1 MNCLIGNPNDL
12 KKFSEDFLKNLDQ
25 TKKAQTVL
33 LSGNLGAGKTT
44 FTQALAQTLGI
55 KDTVN
60 SPTFVIMKIYKLG
73 KSDFSKNW
81 KHLIHI
87 DAYRLENSDEL
98 KNLGW
103 EEIVS
108 KKENLVVL
116 EWPEKVSDILPKD
129 SIRINFEFVDENT
142 RQVSVEKYK

>member
-1 MNCLIGNPNDL
+1 MESLLKNQSDI
-12 KKFSEDFLKNLDQ
+12 KKFSEDFLKNLPQ
-25 TKKAQTVL
+25 ENLAQIVL

-44 FTQALAQTLGI
+44 FTQALAQTLGV
-55 KDTVN
+55 KETVN

-73 KSDFSKNW
+73 KSQFSKDW

-87 DAYRLENSDEL
+87 DAYRLENSEEL

-103 EEIVS
+103 EEIIS

-116 EWPEKVSDILPKD
+116 EWPEKVQGILSKGA
-129 SIRINFEFVDENT
+129 IKINFEFIDENT
-142 RQVSVEKYK
+142 RRVFVKKI